1 MYERIFSAM
10 VGFSKWQTAKL
21 QTGRLHDYVFF
32 IVGTTTVLIGW
43 ILLRSMDGIPTIQ
56 TAQFDFW
63 IAGLV
68 ALMGVAALCATISK
82 RYFLILGALG
92 TIGFGIALLFA
103 YYGAPDLAIT
113 QLMVEAL
120 TVVLFMFVIC
130 GLPAIRG
137 FSGPWT
143 KGRDALLA
151 GSFGLIVALLA
162 WLAVDLQFAPTISDT
177 LAAMSYP
184 EAKGKNVVNVILVD
198 FRALDTFGETT
209 VVAAAALG
217 IAALM
222 SSRRIFK
229 PKTEREAP

>member
-1 MYERIFSAM
+1 MI
-10 VGFSKWQTAKL
+10 
-21 QTGRLHDYVFF
+21 
-32 IVGTTTVLIGW
+32 
-43 ILLRSMDGIPTIQ
+43 
-56 TAQFDFW
+56 
-63 IAGLV
+63 
-68 ALMGVAALCATISK
+68 VAAIAAVCSEL
-82 RYFLILGALG
+82 YFLILGALG

-130 GLPAIRG
+130 GLPSIRS
-137 FSGPWT
+137 FSGRLT
-143 KGRDALLA
+143 RGRDALLA
-151 GSFGLIVALLA
+151 AVFGLIVAMLA
-162 WLAVDLQFAPTISDT
+162 WLAADLQFAESIADT

-222 SSRRIFK
+222 SSRTVRRVVK
-229 PKTEREAP
+229 RRENP

>member
-1 MYERIFSAM
+1 MYERIFSG
-10 VGFSKWQTAKL
+10 VVTFSKWQTAKL
-21 QTGRLHDYVFF
+21 QTGRLHDYVFT
-32 IVGTTTVLIGW
+32 IVGSTTFLVGW
-43 ILLRSMDGIPTIQ
+43 ILLRSIEGLPTIQ
-56 TAQFDFW
+56 AAAFDWW
-63 IAGLV
+63 IAALV
-68 ALMGVAALCATISK
+68 VLMAAAAFCAVISD

-120 TVVLFMFVIC
+120 TVVLFMFVIY
-130 GLPAIRG
+130 GLPSIRK
-137 FSGPWT
+137 FSGVWT
-143 KGRDALLA
+143 RRRDMSLAAL
-151 GSFGLIVALLA
+151 FGLLVALLA
-162 WLAVDLQFAPTISDT
+162 WLAVDLQFAPPISDT

-198 FRALDTFGETT
+198 FRALDTFGETI

-222 SSRRIFK
+222 NSRRIFK
-229 PKTEREAP
+229 GKAEEKKS